1 MTEVWFIRHSE
12 SAANAGLATANP
24 AEIPLTDRGHEQA
37 RKVSEAFD
45 RAPDLIVTSRY
56 RRAIETAHYT
66 MARFPSAPV
75 ESWDTHEFNYLSLMG
90 PSTYAERIPVSR
102 AYWDKFDPTFVHGE
116 GAESF
121 VQFVERVRIM
131 HENIQRRK
139 DQFQFIAIFGHGFLM
154 KVTLW
159 AQLIGSFEVTSEYM
173 QRFHAYNKTFEIE
186 NGTIIKAE
194 YKTDTVLLSGLL
206 TNHLG
211 I

>member
-1 MTEVWFIRHSE
+1 MTEVWFIRHGE

-24 AEIPLTDRGHEQA
+24 AEIPLTALGHEQA

-45 RAPDLIVTSRY
+45 KAPDLIVTSAY
-56 RRAIETAHYT
+56 QRAIETASYT
-66 MARFPSAPV
+66 MARFPDAPV
-75 ESWDTHEFNYLSLMG
+75 ESWNTHEFNYLSLTG
-90 PSTYAERIPVSR
+90 PSTYTERFPMAR
-102 AYWDKFDPTFVHGE
+102 AYWEKCDPAFIHGE

-121 VQFVERVRIM
+121 TQCMERVSRMQEKIW
-131 HENIQRRK
+131 QRQAK
-139 DQFQFIAIFGHGFLM
+139 FIAIFGHGYMM
-154 KVTLW
+154 KTMLW
-159 AQLIGSFEVTSEYM
+159 GNLIGSFEVTREYM
-173 QRFHAYNKTFEIE
+173 QRFHAYNQTFEIE